1 MKYRTFV
8 AALATAVLAGLAA
21 NCGGHTNQS
30 IAGGGVAGGIT
41 TPSPIVVGLTVA
53 GPPTIAPG
61 QTAQFTATAAL
72 SNRTTA
78 DYTAK
83 VTWTASPPS
92 VLTITH
98 DTGAATGQSVGDAT
112 ITAILQTGSCCQ
124 ARASVTVLPPNA
136 FRLTGRVLESG
147 LPVQG
152 ATITVQSG
160 VGAGLLATTDNGGG
174 YRLYGVAGGIQVK
187 FSKPGYVDIVKAF
200 TAVQN
205 DVLDFPEATQTV
217 AIPSL
222 AGLYTLTLTADPT
235 CPTDP
240 VRGVPP
246 LPTDLRQPRTYT
258 ASLTQNG
265 PSLTVTLTD
274 PVIVQTQN
282 QFSGRVDP
290 DSIEFSVGSND
301 LYYGSYY
308 GAIFERLS
316 TTQELEVHGQ
326 VRAHRNGSVISG
338 SLNGGFE
345 LITLPGYGMVANCVA
360 PNNQLALTPAA
371 QPSRHR

>member
-1 MKYRTFV
+1 MKYRTLV
-8 AALATAVLAGLAA
+8 AAVATALLAGLAA
-21 NCGGHTNQS
+21 NCGGHSNSSTG
-30 IAGGGVAGGIT
+30 AGVTGGGT
-41 TPSPIVVGLTVA
+41 SPSPIVVHLAVT

-61 QTAQFTATAAL
+61 QTGQFTATAAL
-72 SNRTTA
+72 SNGTTA

-83 VTWTASPPS
+83 VTWTASPTS
-92 VLTITH
+92 VLTVTH
-98 DTGAATGQSVGDAT
+98 DTGAATGQSAGDAT
-112 ITAILQTGSCCQ
+112 ITAVFQPGSCCQ
-124 ARASVTVLPPNA
+124 GRASVTVLPPNT

-147 LPVQG
+147 LGVPG

-160 VGAGLLATTDNGGG
+160 VGVGLSTTTDDGGG
-174 YRLYGVAGGIQVK
+174 YRLYGVAGVIQVK

-222 AGLYTLTLTADPT
+222 AGSYTLTLTADT
-235 CPTDP
+235 ACPTAA
-240 VRGVPP
+240 VQGVNP
-246 LPTDLRQPRTYT
+246 LPNDLRQPRTYA
-258 ASLTQNG
+258 ASVTQNG

-274 PVIVQTQN
+274 PAIVQSQN

-290 DSIEFSVGSND
+290 DGIEFTIGSSY

-316 TTQELEVHGQ
+316 TTQALEVHGQ
-326 VRAHRNGSVISG
+326 ARAHRNGSVITG
-338 SLNGGFE
+338 SMNGGLE
-345 LITLPGYGMVANCVA
+345 LVTLPGYGMVANCVA
-360 PNNQLALTPAA
+360 PNNQLTLSPAA
-371 QPSRHR
+371 QPSRRR